1 MTIILTS
8 TIVSILISGP
18 LSQIL
23 NSIKQLQ
30 ITVHAFLI
38 AVSFPATSTIFFGML
53 MQILTF
59 QFYDFNDFYTLIN
72 RLDSGNAAGGG
83 GVNGFPKISWLSTTG
98 RDLIYAK
105 LDCTYIDS
113 S

>member
-1 MTIILTS
+1 MTIIFTS

-59 QFYDFNDFYTLIN
+59 QFYDFSDFYN
-72 RLDSGNAAGGG
+72 RALSLDSDSGGSNALNNQFDHFGYG
-83 GVNGFPKISWLSTTG
+83 SL
-98 RDLIYAK
+98 
-105 LDCTYIDS
+105 YII
-113 S
+113 

>member
-1 MTIILTS
+1 MTIIFTS
-8 TIVSILISGP
+8 TIISILITGP

-59 QFYDFNDFYTLIN
+59 QVYDFSDFYN
-72 RLDSGNAAGGG
+72 RALSLDSDSEGSNAL
-83 GVNGFPKISWLSTTG
+83 NNQF
-98 RDLIYAK
+98 DLLGYGS
-105 LDCTYIDS
+105 LYII
-113 S
+113 